1 MSEIVFRA
9 DSIARRF
16 GDRTVLNSATLWVR
30 SGCVTSVMGRNG
42 SGKST
47 LFRIAAGLQRADQGV
62 ILFNGRVYARPRL
75 HELARHGLFYLP
87 ERGLLQRNL
96 TVGAHLDAVT
106 RCYGGADRVD
116 DTVAAL
122 DLGGLLDRMPDTLS
136 GGERRRSELGLA
148 LVRKPLCL
156 LADEPF
162 MGMAPKDGELLAQ
175 GFRAL
180 ARAGCAVAMSGHEVP
195 LLLDHA
201 DEVVW
206 LVAGTT
212 HGLGSA
218 ADARRHW
225 QFQREYLGAQWS
237 GSETERC

>member
-9 DSIARRF
+9 DSIAKRF
-16 GDRTVLNSATLWVR
+16 GDRIVLNSATLWVR
-30 SGCVTSVMGRNG
+30 RGCVTSVMGRNG

-47 LFRIAAGLQRADQGV
+47 LLRIAAGLQRPDQGV
-62 ILFNGRVYARPRL
+62 ILFNGRVYPRPRL

-96 TVGAHLDAVT
+96 TVGAHLNAVA
-106 RCYGGADRVD
+106 RCYGGAHRLDE
-116 DTVAAL
+116 TVAAL
-122 DLGGLLDRMPDTLS
+122 DLGGLLDRLPDTLS
-136 GGERRRSELGLA
+136 GGERRRSELAVA
-148 LVRKPLCL
+148 LVRKSVCL

-162 MGMAPKDGELLAQ
+162 MGVAPKDGEMLAQ
-175 GFRAL
+175 AFRAL
-180 ARAGCAVAMSGHEVP
+180 ASDGCAVAMTGHEVP

-218 ADARRHW
+218 DEARRHW
-225 QFQREYLGAQWS
+225 QFQREYLGGRVS
-237 GSETERC
+237 